1 MYAEPWK
8 NNMQDQP
15 TDRELI
21 TAVAHFLQTEIASN
35 VTDHRLKFRALV
47 AANVLTIVER
57 ELEMGET
64 LLRAERAR
72 LLKLLDVTASDDVYA
87 DVEHMTREL
96 ARRIRAGQADDG
108 PFHDAVFA
116 HVKQT
121 VIEKLQVANPKY
133 LERVR
138 QETR

>member
-1 MYAEPWK
+1 
-8 NNMQDQP
+8 MQDQP
-15 TDRELI
+15 TDRALI
-21 TAVAHFLQTEIASN
+21 QAVVQFLQTEIAPSL
-35 VTDHRLKFRALV
+35 TDHRLKFRVLV

-57 ELEMGET
+57 ELALGET
-64 LLRAERAR
+64 QLRAEHER
-72 LLKLLDVTASDDVYA
+72 LLKLLDGTASDDVHA

-108 PFHDAVFA
+108 AFHDAVFA

-121 VIEKLQVANPKY
+121 VIEKLEIANPKY